1 MSDSIQYKAKHSA
14 STGTATDHDSLP
26 QTMEVGDQKEFNDA
40 YAKWAKKNGIRSGGW
55 GANKGETFNYGNKS
69 DD

>member
-1 MSDSIQYKAKHSA
+1 MSDSIQYKSNNAGI
-14 STGTATDHDSLP
+14 STDYDSLP

-55 GANKGETFNYGNKS
+55 GAKKNETFNYGKKL

>member
-1 MSDSIQYKAKHSA
+1 MSDSIQYKAKGSSGA
-14 STGTATDHDSLP
+14 ATDYDSLP

-40 YAKWAKKNGIRSGGW
+40 YAKWAEKNGIRSGGW
-55 GANKGETFNYGNKS
+55 GAKKSETFNYGNKS